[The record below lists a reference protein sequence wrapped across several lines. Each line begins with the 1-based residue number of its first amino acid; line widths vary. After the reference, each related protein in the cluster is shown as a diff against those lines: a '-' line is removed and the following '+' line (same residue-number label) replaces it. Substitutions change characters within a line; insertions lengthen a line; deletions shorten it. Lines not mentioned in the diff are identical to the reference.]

1 MTTKEKAER
10 YDALQVAIKITLEG
24 YRRRAKEHERQYY
37 EAQAIGITG
46 AYSKGLSDGFDH
58 VIADLERW
66 SDT

>member
-10 YDALQVAIKITLEG
+10 YDALQVAIKLTLEV

-37 EAQAIGITG
+37 EAQAFGVIG
-46 AYSKGLSDGFDH
+46 AYSKGLSDAFYS
-58 VIADLERW
+58 VSRDLERW